1 MPYFGERLER
11 AKSVLFIADNCGEVV
26 FDRVFIETMLDACDI
41 EVLPAVRGAPIIN
54 DVTELEAREVGM
66 EGPCSIISS
75 GMEMPGALLP
85 RTTGRFRESLDGVD
99 LIISKALA
107 LDMMRSTPSSDSRK
121 RPVVRGRSAPGISIP
136 LEMIEQGPSIPT
148 SLASSSVTSF
158 MIGARLTAGNTSM
171 SQASSIVSIKT
182 RSNTTSPQ
190 LSAMKSTLFA
200 RSNRSP
206 KYGIL
211 CQIRL
216 TFPGGLPA

>member
-99 LIISKALA
+99 LIISKARA
-107 LDMMRSTPSSDSRK
+107 TGRHSRRATGRYPSCSR
-121 RPVVRGRSAPGISIP
+121 RSAPR
-136 LEMIEQGPSIPT
+136 
-148 SLASSSVTSF
+148 SLRSK
-158 MIGARLTAGNTSM
+158 TA
-171 SQASSIVSIKT
+171 A
-182 RSNTTSPQ
+182 
-190 LSAMKSTLFA
+190 
-200 RSNRSP
+200 
-206 KYGIL
+206 
-211 CQIRL
+211 
-216 TFPGGLPA
+216 